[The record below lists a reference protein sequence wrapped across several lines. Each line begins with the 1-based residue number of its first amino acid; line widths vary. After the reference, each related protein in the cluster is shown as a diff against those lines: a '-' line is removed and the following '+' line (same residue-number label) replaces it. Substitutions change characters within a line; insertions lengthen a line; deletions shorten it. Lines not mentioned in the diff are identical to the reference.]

1 MFDFLPSIFLIAAF
15 FLHCR
20 PNNFTSIFFTFF
32 PPTFLFSLCPGSVVW
47 IAHQVLVFHYYKDC
61 SGLFWIKVSQLDPPV
76 CKATFFWIKA
86 GQLDPPV
93 CNVTFF
99 GSKQVSWI
107 PLSVTGQLDP
117 FVGDVPEI
125 QKCSCRNP

>member
-1 MFDFLPSIFLIAAF
+1 M
-15 FLHCR
+15 
-20 PNNFTSIFFTFF
+20 
-32 PPTFLFSLCPGSVVW
+32 VW

-61 SGLFWIKVSQLDPPV
+61 SGLFWIKAGQLDPPV
-76 CKATFFWIKA
+76 CNATFFWIKA
-86 GQLDPPV
+86 GQLDPPVFNVTFLDHPTGQLDPPV

-125 QKCSCRNP
+125 QKCSCRNPKIVLFNKSESVQHLPLM